1 MSDVFMN
8 TLFSDVFMNTLFSDV
23 FMNTLFSDVFKSM
36 GMTLDGSANTGEY
49 ELVFDDEYPVLMSYD
64 SKAERVLLISMVD
77 IETVPPAMQ
86 GRFFKRSAEPYPQ

>member
-1 MSDVFMN
+1 M
-8 TLFSDVFMNTLFSDV
+8 SDV

-49 ELVFDDEYPVLMSYD
+49 ELVFDDEHPVLMSYD